1 MEQDYMIAGFRL
13 RVEGESLVT
22 AVSGITG
29 FRVFAVETT
38 GEAHFR
44 FTYAAEGAP
53 ELQKPLYHTEMEQTR
68 TRFGRYAGGYLF
80 ESSYT
85 EGPLLKAW
93 VEDGKRLAYFTGN
106 LDRDL
111 LRFACWIALGVL
123 MAPEKA
129 VAIHTSTIVYRDKAV
144 LFLGESGTGKST
156 HTRLWR
162 ENIEGASLL
171 NDDSPIVRI
180 HNGRPFVYGS
190 PWSGKTPCYKTECY
204 ELVGC
209 VRLSQAPYN
218 EIKKLRVMEAYGA
231 LHPSCPPDFAYDD
244 HLYDCISEVLNDVLT
259 CVPVYHLACLP
270 NAEAARLS
278 CKTIFGA

>member
-1 MEQDYMIAGFRL
+1 MVQDYMIAGFRL
-13 RVEGESLVT
+13 RMEGEPLVT
-22 AVSGITG
+22 AVAAIAG
-29 FRVFAVETT
+29 FRVFAVETG

-44 FTYAAEGAP
+44 FAYAAEDAP
-53 ELQKPLYHTEMEQTR
+53 VMEEQLYHTEMELTR
-68 TRFGRYAGGYLF
+68 TRFGRYADGYLF
-80 ESSYT
+80 ESSYV
-85 EGPLLKAW
+85 EGPLLKVW
-93 VEDGKRLAYFTGN
+93 MEDGKRTACFTGN
-106 LDRDL
+106 LDLSL

-162 ENIEGASLL
+162 ENIEGAVLL

-190 PWSGKTPCYKTECY
+190 PWSGKTPCYKPECY

-218 EIKKLRVMEAYGA
+218 EIKKLRVMQAYGA
-231 LHPSCPPDFAYDD
+231 LHPSCPPDFAYDNR
-244 HLYDCISEVLNDVLT
+244 LYDCISEVLNDVLT

-270 NAEAARLS
+270 DADAARLS

>member
-1 MEQDYMIAGFRL
+1 MEKDYLIAGFRL
-13 RVEGESLVT
+13 RINGEPLI
-22 AVSGITG
+22 AAIAGITG
-29 FRVFAVETT
+29 FQVFAVEAV
-38 GEAHFR
+38 GEAHFG
-44 FTYAAEGAP
+44 FSFAESDVP
-53 ELQKPLYHTEMEQTR
+53 EFERELYHTELELTR

-80 ESSYT
+80 ETSYAT
-85 EGPLLKAW
+85 GPSLWVW
-93 VEDGKRLAYFTGN
+93 VEDGKRTAHIAGN
-106 LDRDL
+106 LDVNL
-111 LRFACWIALGVL
+111 LRFACWIALGIL
-123 MAPEKA
+123 MAPEKS

-162 ENIEGASLL
+162 ENIEGAKLL

-180 HNGRPFVYGS
+180 HNGKPFVYGS

-218 EIKKLRVMEAYGA
+218 EIKKLNVMQAYGA

-244 HLYDCISEVLNDVLT
+244 YLYDCISEILNDVLT

-270 NAEAARLS
+270 NADAARLS

>member
-13 RVEGESLVT
+13 RVEGEPLVA
-22 AVSGITG
+22 AVAGISG
-29 FRVFAVETT
+29 FNVFAVKTS

-44 FTYAAEGAP
+44 FAYAAEGAP
-53 ELQKPLYHTEMEQTR
+53 EMRKELYHTAMEQTR
-68 TRFGRYAGGYLF
+68 TRFGHYDGGYLF
-80 ESSYT
+80 ESSYVD
-85 EGPLLKAW
+85 GPLLKVW
-93 VEDGKRLAYFTGN
+93 IGNGKRTAYFTGN
-106 LDRDL
+106 LDRSL

-162 ENIEGASLL
+162 ENIEGAVLL
-171 NDDSPIVRI
+171 NDDSPIIRI

-204 ELVGC
+204 ELAGC

-218 EIKKLRVMEAYGA
+218 EIRKLRVMEAYGA

-244 HLYDCISEVLNDVLT
+244 RLYDCISETLNDVLT

-270 NAEAARLS
+270 NADAARLS

>member
-1 MEQDYMIAGFRL
+1 MIAGFRL
-13 RVEGESLVT
+13 RMEGEPLVT
-22 AVSGITG
+22 AVAAIAG
-29 FRVFAVETT
+29 FRVFAVETE

-44 FTYAAEGAP
+44 FVYAAEGAP
-53 ELQKPLYHTEMEQTR
+53 VMEKQLYHTEMEQTR
-68 TRFGRYAGGYLF
+68 TRFGRYTGGYLF
-80 ESSYT
+80 ESSYV

-93 VEDGKRLAYFTGN
+93 MEDGKRTACFTGN
-106 LDRDL
+106 LDLSL

-162 ENIEGASLL
+162 ENIEGAVLL

-218 EIKKLRVMEAYGA
+218 EIRKLRVMEAYGA

-244 HLYDCISEVLNDVLT
+244 RLYDCISEVLNDVLT

-270 NAEAARLS
+270 NADAARLS

>member
-13 RVEGESLVT
+13 RVEGEPLVT
-22 AVSGITG
+22 AVAGIAG
-29 FRVFAVETT
+29 FRVFAVETA

-44 FTYAAEGAP
+44 FVYVPEGALSM
-53 ELQKPLYHTEMEQTR
+53 ERQLYHTELEQTR
-68 TRFGRYAGGYLF
+68 TRFGRYACGYLF
-80 ESSYT
+80 ESSYLD
-85 EGPLLKAW
+85 GPLLKVW
-93 VEDGKRLAYFTGN
+93 MEDGKRVAFFSGN
-106 LDRDL
+106 LEVNL
-111 LRFACWIALGVL
+111 LRFGCWIAFGVL
-123 MAPEKA
+123 IAPEKA

-162 ENIEGASLL
+162 ENIEGAVLL

-218 EIKKLRVMEAYGA
+218 EMKKLRVMEAYGA

-244 HLYDCISEVLNDVLT
+244 YLYDCISAVLNDVLT

-270 NAEAARLS
+270 DAAAARLS